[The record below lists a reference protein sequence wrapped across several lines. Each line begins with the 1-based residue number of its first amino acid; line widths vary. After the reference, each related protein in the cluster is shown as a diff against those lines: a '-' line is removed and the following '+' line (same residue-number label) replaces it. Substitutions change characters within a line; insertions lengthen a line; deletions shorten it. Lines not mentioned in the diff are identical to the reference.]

1 MDIYCNDLLTNS
13 CFNSNRIPD
22 WLKMRNNN
30 WVEAKV
36 RFNWRQKLQ
45 VLFKKEVIIRFE
57 RCNIVDLRQSIR
69 KTKENK
75 DE

>member
-1 MDIYCNDLLTNS
+1 MKNVRKR
-13 CFNSNRIPD
+13 FG
-22 WLKMRNNN
+22 LKMRNNN

>member
-1 MDIYCNDLLTNS
+1 
-13 CFNSNRIPD
+13 
-22 WLKMRNNN
+22 MRNNN